1 MNTKS
6 KEYLEELNTILDIG
20 QQQRKIADINCNNPS
35 YYDKLKLQSFI
46 LIRKINKYNHK
57 YCCKQCKKKENQ
69 QGGGD

>member
-1 MNTKS
+1 MDTKS
-6 KEYLEELNTILDIG
+6 NEYLEELDTILDIG

-46 LIRKINKYNHK
+46 LIRKINMYNRK
-57 YCCKQCKKKENQ
+57 FIKKCKKKENP

>member
-1 MNTKS
+1 MDTKS
-6 KEYLEELNTILDIG
+6 NEYLEELETILDIG

-46 LIRKINKYNHK
+46 LIRKINMYNRK
-57 YCCKQCKKKENQ
+57 FIKQCKKKENQ